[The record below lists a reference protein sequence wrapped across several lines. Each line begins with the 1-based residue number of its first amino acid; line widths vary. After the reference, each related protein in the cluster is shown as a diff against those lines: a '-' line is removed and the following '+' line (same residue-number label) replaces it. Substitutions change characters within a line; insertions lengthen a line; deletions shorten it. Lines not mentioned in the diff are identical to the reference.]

1 MKLILKEN
9 VVELG
14 YKDDVVEVK
23 DGYGRN
29 YLIPQGKA
37 VIASDANLKELQENL
52 RQRAHKIATIL
63 AEAQSQADAI
73 KDVKLV
79 IEAKTGANGVIYGSV
94 GAAQIAEAF
103 AKLGHNVDRK
113 LISLKN
119 PIKMVGDYVCT
130 VKFHRDVNAE
140 VDICVVAE
148 AEDEK

>member
-52 RQRAHKIATIL
+52 RQRAHKIAAIL
-63 AEAQSQADAI
+63 AEAQAQADAI

-94 GAAQIAEAF
+94 GAAQIADAF

-119 PIKMVGDYVCT
+119 PIKIVGDYVCT

-140 VDICVVAE
+140 VPVCVVAE
-148 AEDEK
+148 ETEE

>member
-37 VIASDANLKELQENL
+37 IIASDANLKELQENL
-52 RQRAHKIATIL
+52 RQRAHKIAAIL
-63 AEAQSQADAI
+63 AEAQGQADAI

-94 GAAQIAEAF
+94 GAAQIADAF
-103 AKLGHNVDRK
+103 AKLGHTIDRK

-119 PIKMVGDYVCT
+119 PIKVIGDYVCT

-140 VDICVVAE
+140 VPVCVVAE
-148 AEDEK
+148 ATEE

>member
-52 RQRAHKIATIL
+52 RQRAHKIAAIL
-63 AEAQSQADAI
+63 ADAQAQADAI

-113 LISLKN
+113 IISLKN
-119 PIKMVGDYVCT
+119 PIKVVGDYVCT

-140 VDICVVAE
+140 VDVCVVAE
-148 AEDEK
+148 ASEE

>member
-37 VIASDANLKELQENL
+37 VIASDANLKELAENL
-52 RQRAHKIATIL
+52 RQRAHKIAVIL

-73 KDVKLV
+73 KDVKLT

-103 AKLGHNVDRK
+103 AKLGHEVDRK

-119 PIKMVGDYVCT
+119 PIKMVGDYTCT

-140 VDICVVAE
+140 VEVCVVAE
-148 AEDEK
+148 ATEE

>member
-52 RQRAHKIATIL
+52 RQRAHKIAAIL
-63 AEAQSQADAI
+63 ADAQAQADAI

-94 GAAQIAEAF
+94 GAAQIADAF

-119 PIKMVGDYVCT
+119 PIKIVGDYVCT

-140 VDICVVAE
+140 VPVCVVAE
-148 AEDEK
+148 ETEE

>member
-52 RQRAHKIATIL
+52 RQRAHKIAAIL
-63 AEAQSQADAI
+63 AEAQAQADAI
-73 KDVKLV
+73 KDVTLN

-94 GAAQIAEAF
+94 GAAQIADAF

-119 PIKMVGDYVCT
+119 PIKMVGEYVCT

-140 VDICVVAE
+140 VPVVVVAE
-148 AEDEK
+148 ATEE

>member
-37 VIASDANLKELQENL
+37 VIASEANLKELQENL
-52 RQRAHKIATIL
+52 RQRAHKIAAIL
-63 AEAQSQADAI
+63 AEAQGQADAI
-73 KDVKLV
+73 KDVSLV

-94 GAAQIAEAF
+94 GAAQIADAF
-103 AKLGHNVDRK
+103 AKLGHNIDRK

-119 PIKMVGDYVCT
+119 PIKVVGEYVCT

-140 VDICVVAE
+140 VPVCVVAE
-148 AEDEK
+148 ATEE

>member
-37 VIASDANLKELQENL
+37 VIASDANLKELAENL
-52 RQRAHKIATIL
+52 RQRAHKIAAIL
-63 AEAQSQADAI
+63 ADAQAQADAI

-94 GAAQIAEAF
+94 GAAQIADAF
-103 AKLGHNVDRK
+103 AKLGHHIDRK

-119 PIKMVGDYVCT
+119 PIKVVGDYVCT
-130 VKFHRDVNAE
+130 VKFHRDVNSE
-140 VDICVVAE
+140 VEVSVVAE
-148 AEDEK
+148 ATEE

>member
-37 VIASDANLKELQENL
+37 VIASAANLKELQENL
-52 RQRAHKIATIL
+52 RQRAHKIAAIL
-63 AEAQSQADAI
+63 ADAQAQADAI

-94 GAAQIAEAF
+94 GAAQIADAF
-103 AKLGHNVDRK
+103 AKLGHQIDRK

-119 PIKMVGDYVCT
+119 PIKVVGDYVCT
-130 VKFHRDVNAE
+130 VKFHRDVNSE
-140 VDICVVAE
+140 VDVTVVAE
-148 AEDEK
+148 ATEE

>member
-9 VVELG
+9 VVEIG
-14 YKDDVVEVK
+14 YKEDEVEVK

-52 RQRAHKIATIL
+52 RQRAHKIAAIL
-63 AEAQSQADAI
+63 AEAQAQADAI

-94 GAAQIAEAF
+94 GAAQIADAF
-103 AKLGHNVDRK
+103 AKLGHNIDRK

-119 PIKMVGDYVCT
+119 PIKIVGDYVCT
-130 VKFHRDVNAE
+130 IKFHRDVNAE
-140 VDICVVAE
+140 VPVCVVAE
-148 AEDEK
+148 ETEE

>member
-37 VIASDANLKELQENL
+37 IIASDANLKELQENL
-52 RQRAHKIATIL
+52 RQRAHKIAAIL
-63 AEAQSQADAI
+63 ADAQAQADAI
-73 KDVKLV
+73 KDITLT
-79 IEAKTGANGVIYGSV
+79 IEAKTGPNGVIYGSV
-94 GAAQIAEAF
+94 GAAHIADAF
-103 AKLGHNVDRK
+103 AKLGHEVDRK

-119 PIKMVGDYVCT
+119 PIKQTGEYVCT

-140 VDICVVAE
+140 VPVIVVAE
-148 AEDEK
+148 ATEE

>member
-52 RQRAHKIATIL
+52 RQRAHKIAAIL
-63 AEAQSQADAI
+63 AEAQGQADAI

-94 GAAQIAEAF
+94 GAAQIADAF

-119 PIKMVGDYVCT
+119 PIKMVGEYVCT

-140 VDICVVAE
+140 VPVVVVAE
-148 AEDEK
+148 ATEE

>member
-52 RQRAHKIATIL
+52 RQRAHKIAAIL
-63 AEAQSQADAI
+63 ADAQAQADAI

-113 LISLKN
+113 IISLKN
-119 PIKMVGDYVCT
+119 PIKVVGDYVCT

-140 VDICVVAE
+140 VDVCVVAE
-148 AEDEK
+148 TSEE

>member
-37 VIASDANLKELQENL
+37 IIASDANLKELQENL
-52 RQRAHKIATIL
+52 RQRAHKIAAIL
-63 AEAQSQADAI
+63 QAAQDQADAI

-103 AKLGHNVDRK
+103 AKLGHDIDRK

-130 VKFHRDVNAE
+130 VKFHRDVNTD
-140 VDICVVAE
+140 VDVCVVAE
-148 AEDEK
+148 ATEE

>member
-37 VIASDANLKELQENL
+37 VIASEANLKELQENL
-52 RQRAHKIATIL
+52 RQRAHKIAAIL
-63 AEAQSQADAI
+63 ADAQAQADAI

-94 GAAQIAEAF
+94 GAAQIADAF

-119 PIKMVGDYVCT
+119 PIKIVGDYVCT

-140 VDICVVAE
+140 VPVCVVAE
-148 AEDEK
+148 ETEE

>member
-52 RQRAHKIATIL
+52 RQRAHKIAAIL
-63 AEAQSQADAI
+63 ADAQGQADAI

-103 AKLGHNVDRK
+103 AKLGHNIDRK

-119 PIKMVGDYVCT
+119 PIKIVGEYVCT

-140 VDICVVAE
+140 VPVCVVAE
-148 AEDEK
+148 ETEE

>member
-52 RQRAHKIATIL
+52 RQRAHKIAAIL
-63 AEAQSQADAI
+63 ADAQAQAEAI

-103 AKLGHNVDRK
+103 AKLGHDVDRK
-113 LISLKN
+113 IISLKN
-119 PIKMVGDYVCT
+119 PIKVVGDYVCT

-140 VDICVVAE
+140 VDVCVVAE
-148 AEDEK
+148 ASEE

>member
-52 RQRAHKIATIL
+52 RQRAHKIAAIL
-63 AEAQSQADAI
+63 ADAQAQADAI

-94 GAAQIAEAF
+94 GAAQIADAF

-119 PIKMVGDYVCT
+119 PIKIIGDYVCT

-140 VDICVVAE
+140 VPVCVVAE
-148 AEDEK
+148 ATEE

>member
-52 RQRAHKIATIL
+52 RQRAHKIAAIL
-63 AEAQSQADAI
+63 AEAQAQADAI

-94 GAAQIAEAF
+94 GAAQIADAF
-103 AKLGHNVDRK
+103 AKLGHNIDRK

-119 PIKMVGDYVCT
+119 PIKIVGDYVCT
-130 VKFHRDVNAE
+130 IKFHRDVNAE
-140 VDICVVAE
+140 VPVCVVAE
-148 AEDEK
+148 ETEE

>member
-37 VIASDANLKELQENL
+37 IIASDANLKELQENL
-52 RQRAHKIATIL
+52 RQRAHKIAAIL
-63 AEAQSQADAI
+63 AEAQAQADAL
-73 KDVKLV
+73 KDVTV
-79 IEAKTGANGVIYGSV
+79 TIEAKTGPNGVIYGSV
-94 GAAQIAEAF
+94 GAAHISDAL
-103 AKLGHNVDRK
+103 AKLGHEVDRK

-119 PIKMVGDYVCT
+119 PIKQVGEYVCT

-140 VDICVVAE
+140 VPVVVVAE
-148 AEDEK
+148 ATE

>member
-52 RQRAHKIATIL
+52 RQRAHKIAAIL

-73 KDVKLV
+73 KEVKLV

-94 GAAQIAEAF
+94 GAAQIADAF
-103 AKLGHNVDRK
+103 AKLGHNIDRK

-119 PIKMVGDYVCT
+119 PIKVIGDYVCT

-140 VDICVVAE
+140 VPVCVIAE
-148 AEDEK
+148 VEEEK

>member
-37 VIASDANLKELQENL
+37 IIASDANLKELQENL
-52 RQRAHKIATIL
+52 RQRAHKIAAIL
-63 AEAQSQADAI
+63 AEAQGQADAI

-94 GAAQIAEAF
+94 GAAQIADAF
-103 AKLGHNVDRK
+103 AKLGHAIDRK

-119 PIKMVGDYVCT
+119 PIKVVGDYVCT

-140 VDICVVAE
+140 VPVCVVAE
-148 AEDEK
+148 ATEE

>member
-52 RQRAHKIATIL
+52 RQRAHKIAAIL
-63 AEAQSQADAI
+63 ADAQAQAEAI

-94 GAAQIAEAF
+94 GAAQIADAF

-119 PIKMVGDYVCT
+119 PIKIVGDYVCT

-140 VDICVVAE
+140 VPVCVVAE
-148 AEDEK
+148 AEEE

>member
-52 RQRAHKIATIL
+52 RQRAHKIAAIL
-63 AEAQSQADAI
+63 AEAQAQADAI
-73 KDVKLV
+73 KDITLN
-79 IEAKTGANGVIYGSV
+79 IEAKAAANGSIYGSV
-94 GAAQIAEAF
+94 GAIQIAEAF
-103 AKLGHNVDRK
+103 KKLGHEVDRK

-119 PIKMVGDYVCT
+119 PIKAVGEYTCT

-140 VDICVVAE
+140 VAVCVVAE
-148 AEDEK
+148 AEEEK

>member
-52 RQRAHKIATIL
+52 RQRAHKIAAIL
-63 AEAQSQADAI
+63 ADAQSPADAI
-73 KDVKLV
+73 KDVQLV
-79 IEAKTGANGVIYGSV
+79 IEAKPGAKGVIYGSV
-94 GAAQIAEAF
+94 GAAQIADAF

-119 PIKMVGDYVCT
+119 PIKAVGEYVCT

-140 VDICVVAE
+140 VPVVVVAE
-148 AEDEK
+148 KTEEN

>member
-52 RQRAHKIATIL
+52 RQRAHKIAAIL
-63 AEAQSQADAI
+63 AEAQAQADAI
-73 KDVKLV
+73 KDVALT

-103 AKLGHNVDRK
+103 KKLGHEVDRK

-119 PIKMVGDYVCT
+119 PIKVVGDYVCT

-140 VDICVVAE
+140 VAVCVVAE
-148 AEDEK
+148 AEEEN

>member
-37 VIASDANLKELQENL
+37 IIASDANLKELQENL
-52 RQRAHKIATIL
+52 RQRAHKIAAIL
-63 AEAQSQADAI
+63 AEAQAQADAL
-73 KDVKLV
+73 KDVTV
-79 IEAKTGANGVIYGSV
+79 TIEAKTGPNGVIYGSV
-94 GAAQIAEAF
+94 GAAHISDAL
-103 AKLGHNVDRK
+103 AKLGHEVDRK

-119 PIKMVGDYVCT
+119 PIKQVGEYVCT

-140 VDICVVAE
+140 VPVVVVAE
-148 AEDEK
+148 ATEE

>member
-37 VIASDANLKELQENL
+37 IIASDANLKELQENL
-52 RQRAHKIATIL
+52 RQRAHKIAAIL
-63 AEAQSQADAI
+63 AEAQGQADAI

-94 GAAQIAEAF
+94 GAAQIADAF
-103 AKLGHNVDRK
+103 AKLGHTIDRK

-119 PIKMVGDYVCT
+119 PIKVVGDYVCT

-140 VDICVVAE
+140 VPVCVVAE
-148 AEDEK
+148 ATEE

>member
-52 RQRAHKIATIL
+52 RQRAHKIAAIL
-63 AEAQSQADAI
+63 AEAQGQADAI

-103 AKLGHNVDRK
+103 AKLGHNIDRK

-119 PIKMVGDYVCT
+119 PIKIVGDYVCT

-140 VDICVVAE
+140 VPVCVIAE
-148 AEDEK
+148 ETEE